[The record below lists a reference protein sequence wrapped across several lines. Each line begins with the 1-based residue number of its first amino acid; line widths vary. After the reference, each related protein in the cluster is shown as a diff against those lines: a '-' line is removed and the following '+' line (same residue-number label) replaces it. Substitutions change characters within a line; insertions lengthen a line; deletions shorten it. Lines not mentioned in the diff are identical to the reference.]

1 MKNMYLAPITEQM
14 DFISNSLMLDG
25 SEATGLGTP
34 GHPGAPQRLGSVGSI
49 RNVGSLGATGHIK

>member
-14 DFISNSLMLDG
+14 DFVSNTLMLDG
-25 SEATGLGTP
+25 SEAVEMP
-34 GHPGAPQRLGSVGSI
+34 GHPGDSAPQRLGSVGSI